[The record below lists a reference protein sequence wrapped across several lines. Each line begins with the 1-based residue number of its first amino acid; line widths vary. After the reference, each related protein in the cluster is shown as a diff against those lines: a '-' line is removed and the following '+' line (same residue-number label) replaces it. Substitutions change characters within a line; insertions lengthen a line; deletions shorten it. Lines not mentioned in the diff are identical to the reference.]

1 MIVYVASYATGLGN
15 IPWQQGELFS
25 LDVRGIGSSLCTTTN
40 WAANLLI
47 GATYPSLMDP
57 ITPAGAFGFYAWLC
71 LLGCIFCLF
80 CFPETAGLTLE
91 EVQSVFEQG
100 FDFGEMIETQKG
112 RDRRLS
118 AANV

>member
-1 MIVYVASYATGLGN
+1 M
-15 IPWQQGELFS
+15 
-25 LDVRGIGSSLCTTTN
+25 
-40 WAANLLI
+40 
-47 GATYPSLMDP
+47 
-57 ITPAGAFGFYAWLC
+57 
-71 LLGCIFCLF
+71 
-80 CFPETAGLTLE
+80 TLE